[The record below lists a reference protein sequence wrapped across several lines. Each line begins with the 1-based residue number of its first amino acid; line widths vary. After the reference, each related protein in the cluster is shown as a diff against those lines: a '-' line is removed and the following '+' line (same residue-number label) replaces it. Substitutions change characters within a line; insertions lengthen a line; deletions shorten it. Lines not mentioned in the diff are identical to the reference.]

1 MDNMAN
7 PGKSLW
13 ERIVLGLRKDPKQAF
28 LIFFLLVL
36 VAVMSLLAPG
46 RFLSVRNFKNMG
58 FQMAEFGILAI
69 GMSVVIMTGGINL
82 SLLGSAMLSAI
93 VGASLMRSLNQA
105 GGMGDAPIILIG
117 IASVL
122 VVSVLCGLTNGFFV
136 AYVGVVPL
144 LVTLGTQTVFNGISL
159 NITRGSGISGFPK
172 VFQQIGAGTL
182 FDVPYTLIIYLLVV
196 LVAWYLV
203 QKTPWGVNVYM
214 LGGNEKATRYSGINT
229 KRVLMLVYVF
239 SAVMAGIAGILMI
252 SRYNS
257 ARADYGTSYTLQAVA
272 ATVLGGTDI
281 NGGSGKVWGT
291 VVAVLILQ
299 VLSSGFNI
307 IGINRNITDIVTGLI
322 LITVLS
328 INHLNTRDRLRKTK
342 KI

>member
-1 MDNMAN
+1 MENAKYT
-7 PGKSLW
+7 PPTLK
-13 ERIVLGLRKDPKQAF
+13 ERVINTVKRDPKMVF
-28 LIFFLLVL
+28 LVLVLLVL
-36 VAVMSLLAPG
+36 IAVMSLLAPG
-46 RFLSVRNFKNMG
+46 RFLTVRNFKNMG

-82 SLLGSAMLSAI
+82 SLLGSAMLGAI
-93 VGASLMRSLNQA
+93 VGAYLMRAMNQA
-105 GGMGDAPIILIG
+105 GTMSDLSIILIG
-117 IASVL
+117 LAAVM
-122 VVSVLCGLTNGFFV
+122 VVSVLCGLINGFFV

-172 VFQQIGAGTL
+172 VFQRIGAGTL
-182 FDVPYTLIIYLLVV
+182 FDIPYTLLIYIVV
-196 LVAWYLV
+196 ILVAWYLV
-203 QKTPWGVNVYM
+203 QKTPWGTHVYM
-214 LGGNEKATRYSGINT
+214 VGGNEKATRFSGVNT
-229 KRVLMLVYVF
+229 KKVLTLVYVF

-257 ARADYGTSYTLQAVA
+257 ARADYGTSYTLMAVA

-291 VVAVLILQ
+291 VLAVLILQ

-322 LITVLS
+322 LIAVLS
-328 INHLNTRDRLRKTK
+328 INHITGKERLK
-342 KI
+342 KSK